1 MFLPASSSWV
11 LEIRTEVSAST
22 LRGKIAGS
30 GRFRRPAPKTP
41 ASFTYSRGRV
51 FCKRKRCPMR
61 CPRICP
67 SIDDC
72 PSLDYCLDSV
82 ERCVKVTEP
91 GYAALAAVLVLG
103 DAFVFFTT
111 VIHEV
116 RVHDPLSPP
125 LYSTHSAWASPC
137 GSHAALPLSCLAGH
151 SGEALL
157 QRPLPCTLY

>member
-1 MFLPASSSWV
+1 
-11 LEIRTEVSAST
+11 
-22 LRGKIAGS
+22 
-30 GRFRRPAPKTP
+30 
-41 ASFTYSRGRV
+41 
-51 FCKRKRCPMR
+51 MR
-61 CPRICP
+61 CPRIFP

-116 RVHDPLSPP
+116 RIPP
-125 LYSTHSAWASPC
+125 QYSAHSASALPMRFPC
-137 GSHAALPLSCLAGH
+137 GHAPELLCLP
-151 SGEALL
+151 
-157 QRPLPCTLY
+157 

>member
-1 MFLPASSSWV
+1 
-11 LEIRTEVSAST
+11 
-22 LRGKIAGS
+22 
-30 GRFRRPAPKTP
+30 
-41 ASFTYSRGRV
+41 
-51 FCKRKRCPMR
+51 MR
-61 CPRICP
+61 CPRIFP

-116 RVHDPLSPP
+116 RILHPLPTP
-125 LYSTHSAWASPC
+125 IQCKQCL
-137 GSHAALPLSCLAGH
+137 GLSHAVPMRPRLAGQN
-151 SGEALL
+151 GGALL
-157 QRPLPCTLY
+157 QWPLPCTLD

>member
-1 MFLPASSSWV
+1 
-11 LEIRTEVSAST
+11 
-22 LRGKIAGS
+22 
-30 GRFRRPAPKTP
+30 
-41 ASFTYSRGRV
+41 
-51 FCKRKRCPMR
+51 MR
-61 CPRICP
+61 CPRIFP

-116 RVHDPLSPP
+116 RIPPYTVHTVPRP
-125 LYSTHSAWASPC
+125 SPC
-137 GSHAALPLSCLAGH
+137 ASHAVMPLSCFACH
-151 SGEALL
+151 SGGGSPVMACPMRFALG
-157 QRPLPCTLY
+157 P